1 MSSETYYVPESS
13 KLPLLATIGLITTV
27 FGASHWLNDSSV
39 LGIGG
44 FEIFMVGA
52 LIFAGVL
59 ASWWNTV
66 IKENMAGLPNA
77 QLKRSYVW
85 GMGWF
90 IFSEV
95 MFFFIF
101 FFALAYVRIYG
112 LDWLEA
118 DTLSQWGEFTADW
131 PLMTTPD
138 QALNGEGATEFIGPN
153 AIIDP
158 WHLPLYNTIILL
170 ASSFTVHIAH
180 NAIKAGKRGAFNL
193 WLGIT
198 IALGATFLYFQVV
211 EYHEAYTDLG
221 LTLQSGIYGTTF
233 FMLTGFH
240 GAHVTMGTIMLLIQL
255 CRSVFGGHFKK
266 DDHFGFEASSWYWH
280 FVDVVWVCLFIF
292 VYVL

>member
-13 KLPLLATIGLITTV
+13 KLPLLASIGLITTV
-27 FGASHWLNDSSV
+27 FGASLWLNDSSA

-44 FEIFMVGA
+44 FEIFMAGA
-52 LIFAGVL
+52 LIFAAVL

-112 LDWLEA
+112 LDWIEGDALN
-118 DTLSQWGEFTADW
+118 QWGDFAADW

-138 QALNGEGATEFIGPN
+138 QALNGAAATEFIGPKD
-153 AIIDP
+153 IIDP
-158 WHLPLYNTIILL
+158 WHLPLYNTMILL

-193 WLGIT
+193 WLAVT
-198 IALGATFLYFQVV
+198 VVLGGVFLYFQGV
-211 EYHEAYTDLG
+211 EYHEAYSDLG

-255 CRSVFGGHFKK
+255 IRSMCGHFTK